1 MDTQE
6 VSLVNVDY
14 VQHYG
19 DDLIVANAA
28 RVSFDKYSNYIGAAD
43 AFEAGLRIASKN
55 KQDSTDLKYIN
66 YTDAIPEDLVNEGK
80 YLGRGDFG
88 LIYYLAES
96 GHTSCFEHMGAT
108 LKLKVPIFIARQI
121 QRHRAFSYNEIS
133 RRYVD
138 NEPEFFWPDK
148 WRKRAKDKKQGS
160 SEEVV
165 DVMQGL
171 ATDSYF
177 PVQQVMEE
185 QLKAAV
191 NTYSDALVAGVAPEL
206 ARMILPQN
214 MYTEFYMSGSL
225 RNFSHFLKLR
235 LHEHAQVEAQQVAQM
250 ILEILKPLFPVSMKA
265 LLEN

>member
-1 MDTQE
+1 MQ
-6 VSLVNVDY
+6 VDY

-19 DDLIVANAA
+19 DDLIVVNAA
-28 RVSFDKYSNYIGAAD
+28 RVSFDKQSDWIILPEIP
-43 AFEAGLRIASKN
+43 EAGCSEEKVLAERDEK
-55 KQDSTDLKYIN
+55 
-66 YTDAIPEDLVNEGK
+66 
-80 YLGRGDFG
+80 
-88 LIYYLAES
+88 LIHYLAKA

-121 QRHRAFSYNEIS
+121 QRHRTFSYNEIS

-138 NEPEFFWPDK
+138 NPPEFFWPDK
-148 WRKRAKDKKQGS
+148 WRKRADNVKQGS

-171 ATDSYF
+171 ATDTYF

-191 NTYSDALVAGVAPEL
+191 NTYSDALAAGVAPEL

-250 ILEILKPLFPVSMKA
+250 ILDILKPLFPVSMEA
-265 LLEN
+265 LMKYD